1 MKEDQVNRYL
11 KYYSLTPPYLDDYE
25 LKYFDCLFQSNKEYL
40 LSKTLVELYD
50 IYHLSRYLHFV
61 VYRIHNPSH
70 F

>member
-1 MKEDQVNRYL
+1 MKEEQVNRYL
-11 KYYSLTPPYLDDYE
+11 EYYKINIPILDDDE

>member
-11 KYYSLTPPYLDDYE
+11 KYYSVTPPYLDDYE
-25 LKYFDCLFQSNKEYL
+25 LKYFDCLFRSNKGYL